1 MSNKIFKS
9 IIIEIAYNETK
20 LSSDYVILLRMY
32 PLLRELI
39 LNKVEIFKKLIE
51 LVGDKEDKYYEEFYN
66 NNFKDF
72 KLKTMYSYT
81 FINEGLNK
89 FESFHNSFS
98 DNYDFIRKFNPPKIE
113 TKIYNSFSDINDFIK
128 KIKDYILVDGKD
140 LMNEIKM
147 ALDNIKKLPEIKQKE
162 IKQKE
167 IKPKTKKK
175 SISSTIKKLVWNTNI
190 GEDIGKAKCL
200 CCKSTDITQLS
211 FNCGHIIAEANGGDT
226 IVSNLKPICQNC
238 NSSMGTKNMND
249 FMETLK

>member
-20 LSSDYVILLRMY
+20 LSSDYVLLLRMY

-39 LNKVEIFKKLIE
+39 LNKVEILNKLIE

-66 NNFKDF
+66 NNLKDF
-72 KLKTMYSYT
+72 KLKQKYT
-81 FINEGLNK
+81 FNK
-89 FESFHNSFS
+89 VL
-98 DNYDFIRKFNPPKIE
+98 RKCTLK
-113 TKIYNSFSDINDFIK
+113 SFSDIYDFID
-128 KIKDYILVDGKD
+128 KIILDYEWNNGKD

-147 ALDNIKKLPEIKQKE
+147 ALDNIKKLPE

-226 IVSNLKPICQNC
+226 IVSNLRPICQNC